1 MILSNLSHYRHGI
14 LIHHAKKTMELRR
27 EEFPVALQA
36 FEVRGDRED
45 FIAEQVVNSQAEADN
60 FMSLYAGRLI
70 KTRDLR
76 PVETKRF
83 EGRRP
88 SAVAGPGRRAGIS
101 IWLIILLVLVV
112 LAIVGFATGW
122 IQTMIGQ
129 MK

>member
-1 MILSNLSHYRHGI
+1 
-14 LIHHAKKTMELRR
+14 MELRR
-27 EEFPVALQA
+27 DEFPVALQA
-36 FEVRGDRED
+36 YEVRGDRED

-88 SAVAGPGRRAGIS
+88 SAVVAPRRRAVIS
-101 IWLIILLVLVV
+101 PWLIFLLVLIV
-112 LAIVGFATGW
+112 LAIIGFATGW

-129 MK
+129 SK